1 MNADWRTSYGKCGAD
16 YGRCN
21 PSHNRKF
28 LYCDIANSEC
38 TDDTS
43 VKTNNDY
50 YDAYPEVACT
60 SNDIFNYFIVE
71 ILIRCRKKIYET
83 LINYSLIFK

>member
-1 MNADWRTSYGKCGAD
+1 MNADWRTSYGKCGSG

-21 PSHNRKF
+21 PSHNSKF

-38 TDDTS
+38 TDDAS
-43 VKTNNDY
+43 VKTFNDY

-60 SNDIFNYFIVE
+60 SNGIFDIIAW
-71 ILIRCRKKIYET
+71 KINSMIK
-83 LINYSLIFK
+83 L

>member
-21 PSHNRKF
+21 PSHNSKF

-60 SNDIFNYFIVE
+60 SNNIFNNFIASKIK
-71 ILIRCRKKIYET
+71 ILEKRFMKHE
-83 LINYSLIFK
+83 LIAH